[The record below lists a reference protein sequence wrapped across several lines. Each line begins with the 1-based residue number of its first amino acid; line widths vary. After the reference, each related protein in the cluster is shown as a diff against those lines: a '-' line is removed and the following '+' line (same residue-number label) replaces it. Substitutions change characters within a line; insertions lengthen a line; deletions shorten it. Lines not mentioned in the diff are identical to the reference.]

1 MSKGTDRMVG
11 YLLRRLVAMVITLV
25 ALTMIVFLIFNALP
39 ADPARLTCGKSCSP
53 QIVEANR
60 HRLGLDKPLV
70 QQYEEFAKGIVAG
83 RTYGTGQATF
93 ECPVPCLGY
102 SFRKGDTVTHLL
114 TTRFPVTLQLALG
127 AFVLWIVLGVSVGL
141 IGALK
146 RGKWQD
152 RAIMAGAMVG
162 YSFPSFFIGL
172 LLVFFVQIKWGLIG
186 FDGYVPFIDDPGKW
200 LAGFILPWVALAMLY
215 AALYAR
221 LTRNQMLETLG
232 EDYIRTARA
241 KGLRE
246 RLVIGKHGLR
256 ACLTP
261 IVTAA
266 GLDLAGLLGGA
277 IITEQIFGLP
287 GIGRLAVDSVTDAD
301 LPVITGTVLVAATF
315 VILAN
320 LIVDVLYAAI
330 DPRVRLT

>member
-1 MSKGTDRMVG
+1 MLG
-11 YLLRRLVAMVITLV
+11 YLARRLVAMVVTLI
-25 ALTMIVFLIFNALP
+25 ALSMIVFLIFNALP

-53 QIVEANR
+53 QVVEANR

-70 QQYEEFAKGIVAG
+70 QQYGDFAKGIVAG
-83 RTYGTGQATF
+83 RTYGTGQASF
-93 ECPVPCLGY
+93 DCPVPCLGY
-102 SFRKGDTVTHLL
+102 SFRKGDNVTHLL
-114 TTRFPVTLQLALG
+114 WTRFPVTAQLALG
-127 AFVLWIVLGVSVGL
+127 AFVLWIILGVSVG
-141 IGALK
+141 IMGALK

-152 RAIMAGAMVG
+152 RAIMAVAMVG

-172 LLVFFVQIKWGLIG
+172 LLVFFVQIKWGVIG
-186 FDGYVPFIDDPGKW
+186 FGGYVPLVDDPLGW
-200 LAGFILPWVALAMLY
+200 LSGFALPWIALALLY

-246 RLVIGKHGLR
+246 RVVIGRHGLR

-277 IITEQIFGLP
+277 IITEQVFGLP

-320 LIVDVLYAAI
+320 LVVDMAYAVI